1 MSLPVIQWG
10 MFKETI
16 KLIEEEIQRLEH
28 EWDSLDS
35 VGTQTDRQQKITD
48 KLVSLRLELDN
59 LRNIEA
65 ELQVARTPKRQ
76 KFDWFWRRFR

>member
-1 MSLPVIQWG
+1 MIQWG

-28 EWDSLDS
+28 EWDSIDS
-35 VGTQTDRQQKITD
+35 VGTQTERQQKITD

-65 ELQVARTPKRQ
+65 ELQIARTPKRQ
-76 KFDWFWRRFR
+76 RFGWFWRRFG